1 MAEQPKDPI
10 FDRCIGW
17 TVVAL
22 SCGHASTLHRMC
34 SIARRRRLMR
44 SQGCQR
50 RSSASRPPHLVFSP
64 RGSTVWARRT
74 QPPVAGRSRAR
85 ATERSRSGR
94 LNGLCR
100 YPTAPAL
107 SASAFWA
114 SPPPLI
120 MRTGAFTPRSRMC
133 FSRSRPCFQRSPI
146 PGMTRSSRMRSNV
159 ARSRMSSASASE
171 YADTTS

>member
-1 MAEQPKDPI
+1 MPEVL
-10 FDRCIGW
+10 IG
-17 TVVAL
+17 VAL
-22 SCGHASTLHRMC
+22 SV
-34 SIARRRRLMR
+34 
-44 SQGCQR
+44 
-50 RSSASRPPHLVFSP
+50 HLVFSP

-114 SPPPLI
+114 SPTTHHENSRLHAKVADVFQQVETLLPAVAYPWNDQVEQNEIERCPQQDVERLGI
-120 MRTGAFTPRSRMC
+120 GIRRYDVVGVPVPKAGKNSSNTPTT
-133 FSRSRPCFQRSPI
+133 F
-146 PGMTRSSRMRSNV
+146 GSSST
-159 ARSRMSSASASE
+159 MS
-171 YADTTS
+171 